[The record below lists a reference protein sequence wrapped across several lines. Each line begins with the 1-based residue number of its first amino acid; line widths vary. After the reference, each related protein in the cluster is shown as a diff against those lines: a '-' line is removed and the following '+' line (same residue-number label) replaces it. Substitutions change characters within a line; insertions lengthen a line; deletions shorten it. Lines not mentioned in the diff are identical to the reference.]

1 MGQFSVH
8 SNPDAATQDRFPLFV
23 DIQDELLSFLATRV
37 VVPLTPPDR
46 RGHDMILALA
56 PPLTIEGKHYVLLA
70 PQLMHLK
77 ASQLGPVVAQLEAE
91 RPDVLRSVEMIFRG
105 L

>member
-8 SNPDAATQDRFPLFV
+8 SNTDPATQEHFPLFV
-23 DIQDELLSFLATRV
+23 DIQNDLLSYMATRV
-37 VVPLTPPDR
+37 VIPLTPR
-46 RGHDMILALA
+46 ERHDYDIIHTLA
-56 PPLTIEGKHYVLLA
+56 PPITVEGRRYVLLA

-77 ASQLGPVVAQLEAE
+77 ASQLGPVVAELNAE
-91 RPDVLRSVEMIFRG
+91 RPDVLASVEMLFRG

>member
-8 SNPDAATQDRFPLFV
+8 SNPDPATQELFPLFV
-23 DIQDELLSFLATRV
+23 DIQNDLLSHMATRV
-37 VVPLTPPDR
+37 VIPLSPRERHDFDVIPTLIPPITVEGR
-46 RGHDMILALA
+46 R
-56 PPLTIEGKHYVLLA
+56 YVLLA

-77 ASQLGPVVAQLEAE
+77 ASQLGPVVAELNIE
-91 RPDVLRSVEMIFRG
+91 RHDVLASVEMIFRG

>member
-8 SNPDAATQDRFPLFV
+8 SNSDPATQEHFPLFV
-23 DIQDELLSFLATRV
+23 DIQDDLLSFMATRV
-37 VVPLTPPDR
+37 VIPLTPRARNDYDAIPT
-46 RGHDMILALA
+46 LA
-56 PPLTIEGKHYVLLA
+56 PTITVEGKRYVLLA

-77 ASQLGPVVAQLEAE
+77 ARQLGPIVAQLEAD
-91 RPDVLRSVEMIFRG
+91 RHDVLRSVEMIFRG